1 MRESQHD
8 GIGVYSQWLNAIESS
23 IKVNIESIDTTGRI
37 PPCSVSS
44 LLINRVARGNPRH
57 SAMKGNIMSIEQVKA
72 LVSELVADGVL
83 YASVA
88 HNIDWT
94 RFEDEHLRAS
104 LVVMLNDLRQ

>member
-1 MRESQHD
+1 
-8 GIGVYSQWLNAIESS
+8 
-23 IKVNIESIDTTGRI
+23 
-37 PPCSVSS
+37 
-44 LLINRVARGNPRH
+44 
-57 SAMKGNIMSIEQVKA
+57 MKENIMTIEQVKA